1 MTVSEPRTATEAPD
15 PAVLRHA
22 YAVLGVTSLGLMVVI
37 MSGTAINVALPAL
50 SSSLHAGAGLAD
62 WFLLSFM
69 LAQTSF
75 ILVFGRLSDML
86 GRRRVYLWGLVAFT
100 LLSVAAVFAPSA
112 GWFIVIR
119 AAQGIAAATTVAN
132 TSALVARAF
141 PASKLAYGLGLNFAA
156 ASVATTIGPTL
167 GGVLTDAFGWQAVFL
182 VNVPFG
188 AAAIVLGLRVIRPPA
203 PGTSARHERF
213 DLGGALLVSAGLVC
227 LLFAVNRVSES
238 GIGDPLVW
246 VLGASGVL
254 LLVGFGVVETRVSHP
269 LVDLSLV
276 RDPSRGLAYTAA
288 FFNSFARGGIT
299 VLAVLELEIVQGR
312 SAASAG
318 IIVMAMAVGMAI
330 GSPIAA
336 RYSERVPVRTLL
348 TVSGGLFV
356 VGLLGLAWWTG
367 GTIVG
372 HIAWL
377 FVVGFAIGAFATPNT
392 TAIMVGVAPNR
403 ATVANAIRSTLFNGG
418 QAIGTSVTLLLITAS
433 GITDYAQQD
442 SSAAVVS
449 GFRTALIVLAVSAA
463 GAAFFSVVR
472 RGPWWSARR

>member
-1 MTVSEPRTATEAPD
+1 M
-15 PAVLRHA
+15 LRHA

-37 MSGTAINVALPAL
+37 MSGTAINVTLPAL
-50 SSSLHAGAGLAD
+50 SRSLEASAGLAD

-100 LLSVAAVFAPSA
+100 ALSVAAVFAPSA
-112 GWFIVIR
+112 GWFIAIR

-141 PASKLAYGLGLNFAA
+141 PPEKLAYGLGLNFAA

-182 VNVPFG
+182 VNLPFG
-188 AAAIVLGLRVIRPPA
+188 TAAVLLGLRVLRPPA
-203 PGTSARHERF
+203 PGASSAHERF
-213 DLGGALLVSAGLVC
+213 DLVGALLVSAGLAA
-227 LLFAVNRVSES
+227 LLFAVNRVSS
-238 GIGDPLVW
+238 AGLGDWAVW
-246 VLGASGVL
+246 TLAGSGVGL
-254 LLVGFGVVETRVSHP
+254 IALFCVVETRVAHP
-269 LVDLSLV
+269 LVDVSLV
-276 RDPSRGLAYTAA
+276 RDPSRGLAYGAA

-299 VLAVLELEIVQGR
+299 VLAVLQLEIVQGR
-312 SAASAG
+312 SASSAG

-330 GSPIAA
+330 GSPVAA
-336 RYSERVPVRTLL
+336 RCSATVPVRTLL
-348 TVSGGLFV
+348 SVSGGLFV
-356 VGLLGLAWWTG
+356 LGLVGMAYWTADS
-367 GTIVG
+367 IVG
-372 HIAWL
+372 HVAWL

-418 QAIGTSVTLLLITAS
+418 QAIGTSVTLLVITAA

-442 SSAAVVS
+442 SSPDVVA
-449 GFRTALIVLAVSAA
+449 GFRAGLVVLAVSAA
-463 GAAFFSVVR
+463 GAAVLSVVR
-472 RGPWWSARR
+472 RGPWWHARRH